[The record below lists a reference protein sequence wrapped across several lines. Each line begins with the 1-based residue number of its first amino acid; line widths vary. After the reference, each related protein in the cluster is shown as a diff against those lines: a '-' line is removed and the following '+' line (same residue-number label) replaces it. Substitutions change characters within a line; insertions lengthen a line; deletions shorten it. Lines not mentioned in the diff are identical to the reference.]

1 MDIDNLYDDNDDQN
15 VKLSLDHS
23 DDDNDDDNFNIVIR

>member
-15 VKLSLDHS
+15 EKLSLDHS